1 MALGIYTQKDSPTSL
16 LKEKTIGIIGFGAQG
31 KAQALNLKDSGLKV
45 KIGLQN
51 GSKSTPLAQELGF
64 EVCTPKELAQ
74 SCDILAFLLPD
85 EWHKKVFEEISDFLR
100 EKQALLFSH
109 GFSIHFK
116 EIIPPPFVDVIMVA
130 PKGAGRAVREEYL
143 QGRGVVSLIG
153 VEQDFSGE
161 SRAIALEYACALGSG
176 KSAIFQ
182 SSFKDECECDL
193 FSEQSVIC
201 GGVDALIRA
210 GFETLVEAG
219 YPEEIAYFECLHEV
233 KLVVD
238 LIYAN
243 GLQSMREHI
252 SNTAEYGDIIAG
264 EQIITQESK
273 KAMREILKRI
283 QNGDFAKS
291 FLQERDNNFP
301 TLQKERKI
309 LADSKIEKIGK
320 TMRGLMPWV
329 KSSK

>member
-1 MALGIYTQKDSPTSL
+1 MALTTYTQNDLTTSL
-16 LKEKTIGIIGFGAQG
+16 LQSKTIGVIGFGAQG

-45 KIGLQN
+45 KIGLQKD
-51 GSKSTPLAQELGF
+51 SKSISIAKDLGF
-64 EVCTPKELAQ
+64 EVLTPKELAQ
-74 SCDILAFLLPD
+74 NSDILAFLLPD
-85 EWHKKVFEEISDFLR
+85 EWHKQVFEEIAPFLR
-100 EKQALLFSH
+100 ESQALLFSH

-116 EIIPPPFVDVIMVA
+116 EIVPPSFLDVIMVA
-130 PKGAGRAVREEYL
+130 PKGAGKAVREEYL
-143 QGRGVVSLIG
+143 KGRGVVSLIG
-153 VEQDFSGE
+153 VEQDYSGNAK
-161 SRAIALEYACALGSG
+161 SLALEYACALGSG

-252 SNTAEYGDIIAG
+252 SNTAEYGDITAG
-264 EQIITQESK
+264 KQIITDESK
-273 KAMREILKRI
+273 KAMKRILESI
-283 QNGDFAKS
+283 QNGDFAKK
-291 FLQERDNNFP
+291 FLQERDENFP
-301 TLQKERKI
+301 TLKKERKI
-309 LADSKIEKIGK
+309 LADSQIEKIGK
-320 TMRGLMPWV
+320 KMRGLMPWV
-329 KSSK
+329 GN

>member
-1 MALGIYTQKDSPTSL
+1 MSLTIYTQSDLTTSILKD
-16 LKEKTIGIIGFGAQG
+16 KTIGIIGFGAQG

-64 EVCTPKELAQ
+64 EVLSPQEIAKQ
-74 SCDILAFLLPD
+74 CDLIAFLLPD
-85 EWHKKVFEEISDFLR
+85 EWHKSVFIEIAPNLR
-100 EKQALLFSH
+100 KNQILLFSH

-116 EIIPPPFVDVIMVA
+116 EILPPPFVDVIMVA
-130 PKGAGRAVREEYL
+130 PKGAGKAVRDEYVT
-143 QGRGVVSLIG
+143 GRGIVSLIG
-153 VEQDFSGE
+153 VEQDYSKE
-161 SRAIALEYACALGSG
+161 AKNIALEYACALGSG
-176 KSAIFQ
+176 RSAIFE

-210 GFETLVEAG
+210 GFETLVEEG

-264 EQIITQESK
+264 KQIITEQSK
-273 KAMREILKRI
+273 EAMREILRKI
-283 QNGDFAKS
+283 KNGEFAKS
-291 FLQERDNNFP
+291 FLRERDNHFP
-301 TLQKERKI
+301 TLKKERKI
-309 LADSKIEKIGK
+309 LEDSQIEKIGK
-320 TMRGLMPWV
+320 KMRGLMPWV
-329 KSSK
+329 TH

>member
-1 MALGIYTQKDSPTSL
+1 MALTIYTQKDLTTSL
-16 LKEKTIGIIGFGAQG
+16 LTEKTIGVIGFGAQG
-31 KAQALNLKDSGLKV
+31 KAQALNLKDSGVKV

-51 GSKSTPLAQELGF
+51 GSKSTPFAKELGF

-85 EWHKKVFEEISDFLR
+85 EWHKNVFEEIAPFLK
-100 EKQALLFSH
+100 EGQALLFSH
-109 GFSIHFK
+109 GFSIQFK
-116 EIIPPPFVDVIMVA
+116 EIIPPSYLDVIMVA
-130 PKGAGRAVREEYL
+130 PKGAGKAVREEYL
-143 QGRGVVSLIG
+143 KGRGVVSLIG
-153 VEQDFSGE
+153 VEQDYSGN
-161 SRAIALEYACALGSG
+161 AKNLALEYACALGSG
-176 KSAIFQ
+176 KSAIFE

-201 GGVDALIRA
+201 GGVDALIRT

-252 SNTAEYGDIIAG
+252 SNTAEYGDILAG
-264 EQIITQESK
+264 KQIITDESK
-273 KAMREILKRI
+273 KAMREILKKI

-291 FLQERDNNFP
+291 FLQERDENFP

-309 LADSKIEKIGK
+309 LENSQIEKIGK
-320 TMRGLMPWV
+320 KMRGLMPWV
-329 KSSK
+329 GN

>member
-1 MALGIYTQKDSPTSL
+1 MALTIYTQKDLTTSL
-16 LKEKTIGIIGFGAQG
+16 LTEKTIGVIGFGAQG
-31 KAQALNLKDSGLKV
+31 KAQALNLKDSGVKV
-45 KIGLQN
+45 KIGLKN
-51 GSKSTPLAQELGF
+51 GSKSTPLAKELGF

-85 EWHKKVFEEISDFLR
+85 EWHKNVFEEIAPFLK
-100 EKQALLFSH
+100 EGQALLFSH

-116 EIIPPPFVDVIMVA
+116 EIIPPSYLDVIMVA
-130 PKGAGRAVREEYL
+130 PKGAGKAVREEYL
-143 QGRGVVSLIG
+143 KGRGVVSLIG
-153 VEQDFSGE
+153 VEQDHSGN
-161 SRAIALEYACALGSG
+161 AKNLALEYACALGSG
-176 KSAIFQ
+176 KSAIFE

-252 SNTAEYGDIIAG
+252 SNTAEYGDILAG
-264 EQIITQESK
+264 KQIITDESK
-273 KAMREILKRI
+273 KAMREILKKI

-291 FLQERDNNFP
+291 FLQERDENFP

-309 LADSKIEKIGK
+309 LENSQIEKIGK
-320 TMRGLMPWV
+320 KMRGLMPWV
-329 KSSK
+329 GN

>member
-1 MALGIYTQKDSPTSL
+1 MSLTIYTQSDLTTSILKD
-16 LKEKTIGIIGFGAQG
+16 KTIGIIGFGAQG

-51 GSKSTPLAQELGF
+51 GSKSTLLAQELGF
-64 EVCTPKELAQ
+64 EVLSPQEIAKQ
-74 SCDILAFLLPD
+74 CDLIAFLLPD
-85 EWHKKVFEEISDFLR
+85 EWHKSVFAESAPNLKKNQI
-100 EKQALLFSH
+100 LLFSH

-116 EIIPPPFVDVIMVA
+116 EILPPPFVDVIMVA
-130 PKGAGRAVREEYL
+130 PKGAGKAVRDEYVA
-143 QGRGVVSLIG
+143 GRGIVSLIG
-153 VEQDFSGE
+153 VEQDYSKE
-161 SRAIALEYACALGSG
+161 AKNIALEYACALGSG
-176 KSAIFQ
+176 RSAIFE

-210 GFETLVEAG
+210 GFETLVEEG

-264 EQIITQESK
+264 KQIITEQSK
-273 KAMREILKRI
+273 EAMREILRKI
-283 QNGDFAKS
+283 KNGEFAKS
-291 FLQERDNNFP
+291 FLRERDNHFP
-301 TLQKERKI
+301 TLKKERKI
-309 LADSKIEKIGK
+309 LEDSQIEKIGK
-320 TMRGLMPWV
+320 KMRGLMPWV
-329 KSSK
+329 TH

>member
-1 MALGIYTQKDSPTSL
+1 MALTIYTQKDLTTSL
-16 LKEKTIGIIGFGAQG
+16 LKEKTIGVIGFGAQG
-31 KAQALNLKDSGLKV
+31 KAQALNLKDSGIKV

-64 EVCTPKELAQ
+64 EVCTPKQLAQ

-85 EWHKKVFEEISDFLR
+85 EWHKQVFEEIAPFLK
-100 EKQALLFSH
+100 EGQALLFSH

-116 EIIPPPFVDVIMVA
+116 EIIPPSFIDVIMVA
-130 PKGAGRAVREEYL
+130 PKGAGKAVREEYL
-143 QGRGVVSLIG
+143 KGRGVVSLIG
-153 VEQDFSGE
+153 VNQDFSNN
-161 SRAIALEYACALGSG
+161 AKNLALEYACALGSG
-176 KSAIFQ
+176 KSAIFE

-219 YPEEIAYFECLHEV
+219 YPKEIAYFECLHEV

-252 SNTAEYGDIIAG
+252 SNTAEYGDIVAG
-264 EQIITQESK
+264 KQIITEESK
-273 KAMREILKRI
+273 KAMRKVLERI
-283 QNGDFAKS
+283 RSGEFAKS
-291 FLQERDNNFP
+291 FLQERDEGFP
-301 TLQKERKI
+301 TLKKERKI
-309 LADSKIEKIGK
+309 LADSQIEKIGK

-329 KSSK
+329 GNC

>member
-1 MALGIYTQKDSPTSL
+1 MALTTYTQNDLTTSL
-16 LKEKTIGIIGFGAQG
+16 LQSKTIGVIGFGAQG

-45 KIGLQN
+45 KIGLQKD
-51 GSKSTPLAQELGF
+51 SKSISIAKDLGF
-64 EVCTPKELAQ
+64 EVLTPKELAQ
-74 SCDILAFLLPD
+74 NSDILAFLLPD
-85 EWHKKVFEEISDFLR
+85 EWHKQIFEEIAPFLR
-100 EKQALLFSH
+100 ENQALLFSH

-116 EIIPPPFVDVIMVA
+116 EIVPPSFLDVIMVA
-130 PKGAGRAVREEYL
+130 PKGAGKAVREEYL
-143 QGRGVVSLIG
+143 KGRGVVSLIG
-153 VEQDFSGE
+153 VEQDYSGN
-161 SRAIALEYACALGSG
+161 AKNLALEYACALGSG

-252 SNTAEYGDIIAG
+252 SNTAEYGDITAG
-264 EQIITQESK
+264 KQIITNESK
-273 KAMREILKRI
+273 KAMKRILEKI

-291 FLQERDNNFP
+291 FLQERDENFP
-301 TLQKERKI
+301 TLKKERKI
-309 LADSKIEKIGK
+309 LADSQIEKIGK
-320 TMRGLMPWV
+320 KMRGLMPWV
-329 KSSK
+329 GN

>member
-1 MALGIYTQKDSPTSL
+1 MALTIYTQKDLTTSL
-16 LKEKTIGIIGFGAQG
+16 LTGKTIGVIGFGAQG
-31 KAQALNLKDSGLKV
+31 KAQALNLKDSGVKV

-51 GSKSTPLAQELGF
+51 GSKSAPLAKELGF

-74 SCDILAFLLPD
+74 SCDILVFLLPD
-85 EWHKKVFEEISDFLR
+85 EWHKNAFEEIAPFLK
-100 EKQALLFSH
+100 EGQALLFSH

-116 EIIPPPFVDVIMVA
+116 EIIPPSYLDVIMVA
-130 PKGAGRAVREEYL
+130 PKGAGKAVREEYL
-143 QGRGVVSLIG
+143 KGRGVVSLIG
-153 VEQDFSGE
+153 VEQDYSGN
-161 SRAIALEYACALGSG
+161 AKNLTLEYACALGSG
-176 KSAIFQ
+176 KSAIFE

-252 SNTAEYGDIIAG
+252 SNTAEYGDILAG
-264 EQIITQESK
+264 KQIITDESK
-273 KAMREILKRI
+273 KAMREILKKV

-291 FLQERDNNFP
+291 FLQERDENFP

-309 LADSKIEKIGK
+309 LENSQIEKIGK
-320 TMRGLMPWV
+320 KMRGLMPWV
-329 KSSK
+329 GN